1 MKQLLF
7 IFISVFYIGNS
18 VGKKNKNKTVLEG
31 YYVSIATD
39 GNETCK
45 MTIEIQNYFRGNYK
59 YILKTEKR
67 DLKGRLQ
74 LSFDKNGYVAYFKG
88 IKFNEPRKGFENE
101 YISASVHNDTIK
113 IQNYGNSMNNY
124 LQINEC
130 DQKFIYLVKDKN
142 HR

>member
-1 MKQLLF
+1 MKQLLL
-7 IFISVFYIGNS
+7 IFLSVFFIRNFIVEKS
-18 VGKKNKNKTVLEG
+18 NNKTVLEG
-31 YYVSIATD
+31 NYVSITID

-45 MTIEIQNYFRGNYK
+45 MTIEIQNYFKGNYK
-59 YILKTEKR
+59 YKLKTEKR

-74 LSFDKNGYVAYFKG
+74 LSFDQEEYIVYFKG
-88 IKFNEPRKGFENE
+88 IKFSEPRKGFENE

-124 LQINEC
+124 VQINEC